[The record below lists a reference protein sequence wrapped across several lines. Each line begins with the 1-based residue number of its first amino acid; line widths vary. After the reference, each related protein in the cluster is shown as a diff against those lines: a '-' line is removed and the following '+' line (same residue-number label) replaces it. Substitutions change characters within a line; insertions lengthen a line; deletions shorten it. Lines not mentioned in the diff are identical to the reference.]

1 MILEKLSSKMN
12 PKKSIHK
19 SYCFSEIASF
29 YTGQEG
35 PKFTVVAQAGIK
47 FTTLLLQSLNSGFT
61 SMPSTFSFFL
71 STQWA
76 IFHTFPFFIFSSPF
90 FYHTLI
96 LSIPKHGGTG
106 GPMIYKSLGHMGR
119 L

>member
-1 MILEKLSSKMN
+1 MILEKLSSKVN

-19 SYCFSEIASF
+19 SYCFSEIGSF
-29 YTGQEG
+29 YTCHEG

-71 STQWA
+71 SKQWA
-76 IFHTFPFFIFSSPF
+76 IFHTFPFFLYFLPSFLLPPF
-90 FYHTLI
+90 HSVYPQAWWAQEVL
-96 LSIPKHGGTG
+96 
-106 GPMIYKSLGHMGR
+106 
-119 L
+119 